1 MRLSRRYFTEFAI
14 VCWCLS
20 SSNFSGLDLPDGADP
35 TRWFLDKAGVAM
47 SPGRAF
53 GTGFDAFCR
62 LNLATGRGI
71 EEQTVE
77 RLRAAL
83 TRLRR

>member
-1 MRLSRRYFTEFAI
+1 MQ
-14 VCWCLS
+14 
-20 SSNFSGLDLPDGADP
+20 
-35 TRWFLDKAGVAM
+35 AGVAM